1 MGRSGS
7 QGQDQQWGRHVHLA
21 HAGAHL
27 PLHLALLGLVLALLS
42 DLEHSLWA
50 GQQWLGPH
58 QFGDL
63 QGMILPEI
71 VPGKRD
77 PPGAGRPMCLLA
89 ALAALLFKRQLT
101 STSFRVSK

>member
-7 QGQDQQWGRHVHLA
+7 QGQGQQWGRHVHLA

-27 PLHLALLGLVLALLS
+27 PLHLALLGLVLALLFV
-42 DLEHSLWA
+42 LEHSLWA

-63 QGMILPEI
+63 QGMILLCGCQTEAAAGALHAAGPVQGCL
-71 VPGKRD
+71 VP
-77 PPGAGRPMCLLA
+77 
-89 ALAALLFKRQLT
+89 LT
-101 STSFRVSK
+101 KPDT